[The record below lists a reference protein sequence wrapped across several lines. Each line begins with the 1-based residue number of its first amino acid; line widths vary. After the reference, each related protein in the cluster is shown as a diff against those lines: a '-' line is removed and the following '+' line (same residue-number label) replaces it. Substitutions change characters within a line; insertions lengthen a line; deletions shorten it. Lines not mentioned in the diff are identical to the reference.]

1 MISHTLRPGRLA
13 PRRASVSR
21 FMTPLPAP
29 LYPRRARRPS
39 LATRY
44 YVDPRGVIVL
54 VPDRARVAPF
64 WRLGA

>member
-1 MISHTLRPGRLA
+1 ME
-13 PRRASVSR
+13 
-21 FMTPLPAP
+21 PLPAP

-54 VPDRARVAPF
+54 VPERARVAPF